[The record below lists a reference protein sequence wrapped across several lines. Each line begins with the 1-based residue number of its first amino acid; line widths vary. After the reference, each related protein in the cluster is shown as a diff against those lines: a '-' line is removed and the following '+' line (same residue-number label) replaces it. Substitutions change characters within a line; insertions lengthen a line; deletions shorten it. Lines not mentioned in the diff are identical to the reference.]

1 MNIIIPI
8 NNKPKLLIQ
17 KYQNLPPKTQDQ
29 DQKSQV
35 SYHHL
40 EMITIILKTPK
51 HRVTSIQYTHH
62 KSL

>member
-40 EMITIILKTPK
+40 EMIAIILKTPK
-51 HRVTSIQYTHH
+51 HQVTSIQYTHH